1 MNLIDLLLKI
11 EIPAWIVLIIAAIGV
26 TSIAYYKFL
35 LNKKLKNYE
44 YALKN
49 NENKRTKILELAT
62 EQFRNRLNALA
73 ELNRFLVEFDHSI
86 RHIYQGHNNYVKDL
100 EHYYKNIRTL
110 SRKHELLLSKDFYHA
125 IIRYTDLGKT
135 ILNSKNFNMNKY
147 VKELNGIE
155 SLIEDFHRTLPN
167 FD

>member
-1 MNLIDLLLKI
+1 MNLIDMLLKI

-86 RHIYQGHNNYVKDL
+86 RHIYQ
-100 EHYYKNIRTL
+100 
-110 SRKHELLLSKDFYHA
+110 
-125 IIRYTDLGKT
+125 
-135 ILNSKNFNMNKY
+135 
-147 VKELNGIE
+147 
-155 SLIEDFHRTLPN
+155 
-167 FD
+167 